1 MVIFCLTMIKI
12 SVINCGYMTLI
23 TIVIIQYCFRLIM
36 AVCLLKLINCCVTL
50 SYITDKKSIKYNFVL
65 LSNIID
71 HKSYFNCYQTF
82 TGCLISHHRIIVTK
96 VFNNINSS
104 PKKCQIFWIKSRLK

>member
-1 MVIFCLTMIKI
+1 MVDKI
-12 SVINCGYMTLI
+12 NNNSNCSIGGLI
-23 TIVIIQYCFRLIM
+23 V
-36 AVCLLKLINCCVTL
+36 AVCLLYLINCCVTL
-50 SYITDKKSIKYNFVL
+50 SYITDKKSIKYNLVL

-104 PKKCQIFWIKSRLK
+104 PKKCQIFWIKSRLKMIESIFTSTTEPVAIIG